1 MYLND
6 LKSIMTLGKGDRGQ
20 LQDLR
25 TSRHPQ
31 AQTPVGH
38 QQRSPP
44 GPRQQ
49 RAGSVYYNQNCA
61 SETHSMAGGGQ
72 NPDSKSLGEVG
83 TYLFRFLLFTT
94 YMNKI
99 KYNS

>member
-1 MYLND
+1 MYVTYLIP
-6 LKSIMTLGKGDRGQ
+6 IMTIGKGDRGQ

-83 TYLFRFLLFTT
+83 TY
-94 YMNKI
+94 
-99 KYNS
+99 

>member
-83 TYLFRFLLFTT
+83 KYWFNNFLTYILLGSITSN
-94 YMNKI
+94 Y
-99 KYNS
+99 